1 MDVRALSEALG
12 KAAAF
17 VSQVEDFIFEVQ
29 GVLDQMSKDER
40 SESEPQAKSETT
52 EFKIPPFV
60 KERSLEEQL
69 DFVLDNMEPSPAVD
83 AMRNHADV
91 RNKMLREHIPWIQS
105 SYRETMRR
113 LWTQWENAEW

>member
-17 VSQVEDFIFEVQ
+17 VSQVEDFIFEIQ
-29 GVLDQMSKDER
+29 GVLEQMSKDER
-40 SESEPQAKSETT
+40 SESESETPQT
-52 EFKIPPFV
+52 ALNVPPFV

-91 RNKMLREHIPWIQS
+91 RNKMLR
-105 SYRETMRR
+105 
-113 LWTQWENAEW
+113 